1 MDKKTDK
8 RPRSRGLSN
17 LQSAGED
24 LQKTVNEKNIEFS
37 TENNIPFS
45 FTLDRN
51 LVLFIKELVLKKI
64 NESVENY
71 HFNESTAVREGIQ
84 LLSKN
89 SPVKQRPAII
99 GNPTKRGR
107 KRGSSGSS
115 ITNKDVVKVSTSF
128 LISESDRE
136 YIYNYIYENSK
147 GDERFTKEQFFVL
160 VVEQLEQKYKM
171 KFQG

>member
-24 LQKTVNEKNIEFS
+24 LQKTINEKNIEFS
-37 TENNIPFS
+37 TENNIAFS

-51 LVLFIKELVLKKI
+51 LVLLIKELVLKKI
-64 NESVENY
+64 NASVENY
-71 HFNESTAVREGIQ
+71 NFNESSAVREGIQ
-84 LLSKN
+84 LLRII
-89 SPVKQRPAII
+89 SPVKQRPEEI

-107 KRGSSGSS
+107 KSTATEG
-115 ITNKDVVKVSTSF
+115 VVKVNTSF

-136 YIYNYIYENSK
+136 YIYNFIYERQK
-147 GDERFTKEQFFVL
+147 GGGRFTKEEFFVL
-160 VVEQLEQKYKM
+160 LVEQLEKKYKM

>member
-24 LQKTVNEKNIEFS
+24 LQKTINEKNIEFS

-64 NESVENY
+64 NASVENY
-71 HFNESTAVREGIQ
+71 HFNESSAVREGIQ
-84 LLSKN
+84 LLRII
-89 SPVKQRPAII
+89 SPIKQRPEEI

-107 KRGSSGSS
+107 KSTATEG
-115 ITNKDVVKVSTSF
+115 VVKVNTSF

-136 YIYNYIYENSK
+136 YIYNFIYERQK
-147 GDERFTKEQFFVL
+147 GGGRFTKEEFFVL
-160 VVEQLEQKYKM
+160 VVEQLEKKYKM

>member
-1 MDKKTDK
+1 MNKKIDK

-71 HFNESTAVREGIQ
+71 HFNESSAVREGIQ
-84 LLSKN
+84 LLSVI
-89 SPVKQRPAII
+89 SPVKQRPEEI

-107 KRGSSGSS
+107 KSTAAEG
-115 ITNKDVVKVSTSF
+115 VVKVNTSF

-136 YIYNYIYENSK
+136 YIYNFIYERQK
-147 GDERFTKEQFFVL
+147 GGGRFTKEEFFVL
-160 VVEQLEQKYKM
+160 AVEQLEKKYNM
-171 KFQG
+171 KVQG